1 MISIV
6 LTFGATILLFT
17 LKLGII
23 FVILAMLPTVVA
35 YFMDTTPGKQLT
47 RAIGVCNLAGA
58 LPWLLP
64 MMKSGIRLERIE
76 IIPLMTNPK
85 AWIIIYGA
93 AIGGWFLV
101 FLCRFIARFL
111 VVVFL
116 EYKIVS
122 LERFQQKL
130 LEEWGQQIRQ
140 K

>member
-1 MISIV
+1 MITV
-6 LTFGATILLFT
+6 FLTLGATLLLFT
-17 LKLGII
+17 LKLGVI
-23 FVILAMLPTVVA
+23 FVILAVLPTVVA
-35 YFMDTTPGKQLT
+35 YFMDNAPGKQVT

-64 MMKSGIRLERIE
+64 MLIAGMRMERIE

-93 AIGGWFLV
+93 AAGGWLLV

-116 EYKIVS
+116 EYKIAS

-130 LEEWGQQIRQ
+130 VDEWGQQIRQ
-140 K
+140 